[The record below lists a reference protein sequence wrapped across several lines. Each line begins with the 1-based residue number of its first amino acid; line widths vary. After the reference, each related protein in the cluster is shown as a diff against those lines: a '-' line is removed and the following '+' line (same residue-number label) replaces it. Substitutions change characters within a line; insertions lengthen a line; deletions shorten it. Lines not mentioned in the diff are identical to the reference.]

1 MTAPTY
7 MADPR
12 FAMLKDACSDG
23 TPRAQVATRLGV
35 SAPVVTQVLNGTGAY
50 GSGKASP
57 AKLFIKV
64 EATFGHWVCPHLTE
78 QSDRGEPQIIIA
90 ARCRE
95 LAHRTVPTGSPR
107 DLAHWQACRKCPH
120 YVPTTPPQPRP
131 VVPRKKRP
139 ADQAEPTAS
148 ASASPDPQP
157 AQEGTAP

>member
-1 MTAPTY
+1 MLHTACT
-7 MADPR
+7 
-12 FAMLKDACSDG
+12 S

-50 GSGKASP
+50 GSGKAST

-64 EATFGHWVCPHLTE
+64 EATFGHWACPHLTE
-78 QSDRGEPQIIIA
+78 QSDSGAPQVITA

-120 YVPTTPPQPRP
+120 YVPTTPPVARP
-131 VVPRKKRP
+131 VVPRKHRP
-139 ADQAEPTAS
+139 ADAAAPAAPQAAPEAAQPIT
-148 ASASPDPQP
+148 PQP